1 MVVVDAA
8 GETRWRKSREQERLT
23 SSAQFSLERQVEEV
37 SVN

>member
-8 GETRWRKSREQERLT
+8 GEIRWRKSGEQERLT
-23 SSAQFSLERQVEEV
+23 PSAQFSLERQVEEV